1 MKTVLE
7 AQDGLTLAAALPRLM
22 KKEADESEQMGE
34 QAMLT
39 YSSQRFG
46 ARGRHPPQRGGG
58 RQVAASRS
66 AAATVGGQ
74 GAYGARP
81 EGDRGTNG
89 LLKPEIQCYRCNKFG
104 HYQDMCPSFPSSTTA
119 GHESSSGNAMVVQ
132 RYNEGEGD
140 VSGYAVTSRAEPEGE
155 KKQVRLSSSR
165 ARQWGGENSGEKE
178 DVLNYSSRAVLS
190 LRGRRRKSGS
200 AAAAQQQ
207 QLKRTAVKR
216 REC

>member
-74 GAYGARP
+74 GAYGALP
-81 EGDRGTNG
+81 GHVPV
-89 LLKPEIQCYRCNKFG
+89 LPIQHN
-104 HYQDMCPSFPSSTTA
+104 
-119 GHESSSGNAMVVQ
+119 SGPRKQ
-132 RYNEGEGD
+132 QWERYG
-140 VSGYAVTSRAEPEGE
+140 RAEV
-155 KKQVRLSSSR
+155 Q
-165 ARQWGGENSGEKE
+165 
-178 DVLNYSSRAVLS
+178 
-190 LRGRRRKSGS
+190 
-200 AAAAQQQ
+200 
-207 QLKRTAVKR
+207 
-216 REC
+216 